1 MKLPIE
7 ATNIKTLCAMVVSA
21 VVLAACGGGGKNI
34 ITPVPNLA
42 SKNRAIIF
50 VWDGMRPDSI
60 NATDTPTL
68 YAMTKS
74 GSYFTDHH
82 STYPTFTMMN
92 GASLATGSFPGTSGF
107 YGNSLWQPGPNGVNA
122 NLSNVDFNQPVF
134 TEDYKI
140 LDDLNAYYNNQLFLV
155 GTLFSAAQ
163 KAGLVTAAVGKSGPA
178 YLQDGHRGGYILD
191 ENTVVPLS
199 LATELTNNHFAVPA
213 NTGKT
218 YASGQFVLGAGGI
231 IASRPARVNAK
242 FANGLSAGDPSDRS
256 GAAAT
261 ANNKAMMDA
270 YLNYILPTKRPD
282 LSLIWFR
289 DPDSTQHNYG
299 PGSGNQHLALQAQD
313 ALLGELQAKLKAL
326 GIDKTTNV
334 IVVSDH
340 GHSNVS
346 GDTNL
351 FPLRAI
357 NAGVVGA
364 VNANGYS
371 TSGDVRTADLLS
383 TVAGLPNVFDGM
395 GCASSALSGQKADGS
410 FVYPVLTDTT
420 GVCGTVTTPPFTYQT
435 RSYKVPSTIPANAIV
450 VAANGGSDYIYV
462 KDKNPATVQKIVS
475 FLQSHT
481 QYGAVFVAK
490 KYANIPGTITM
501 DNIKIE
507 NTAGRNP
514 DIIVSFT
521 WDDQQKINGMPGIE
535 YESFGPNRGMHGS
548 FGPTD
553 VHNTL
558 VAMGP
563 DFQAGFTDT
572 LPTGNV
578 DVAPTVAQLLGISLP
593 AADGRPLYEAL
604 SNSTINSDAY
614 SVVANVIRSSS
625 ATVSNFFQP
634 TSITETD
641 IDIAL
646 TKKRYWINV
655 QTKTLS
661 FRGTNFTYF
670 DYAKAIRQ

>member
-1 MKLPIE
+1 MKLPIKVVS
-7 ATNIKTLCAMVVSA
+7 IKTLCAVIASA
-21 VVLAACGGGGKNI
+21 VTLSACGGGNDVVKPI
-34 ITPVPNLA
+34 PNLA
-42 SKNRAIIF
+42 TKNKVIIF

-60 NATDTPTL
+60 NATDTPNL

-74 GSYFTDHH
+74 GSYFNDNH

-92 GASLATGSFPGTSGF
+92 SASLATGSFPGTTGF
-107 YGNSLWQPGPNGVNA
+107 YGNTLWQPGPTGLNA
-122 NLSNVDFNQPVF
+122 NLATVDFNQPVF
-134 TEDYKI
+134 TEDYKV

-155 GTLFSAAQ
+155 GTLFNAAQ

-178 YLQDGHRGGYILD
+178 YLQDVNRGGYILD
-191 ENTVVPLS
+191 ENTVLPLS
-199 LATELTNNHFAVPA
+199 LATELTNNNFAVPA
-213 NTGKT
+213 NTGKA
-218 YASGQFVLGAGGI
+218 YVSGQFVLGAGGTI
-231 IASRPARVNAK
+231 PSRPGRVNAK
-242 FANGLSAGDPSDRS
+242 FANGLSAGDPSDSS

-261 ANNKAMMDA
+261 AYNKTLMDA
-270 YLNYILPTKRPD
+270 YLNYILPNKKPD

-289 DPDSTQHNYG
+289 DPDSTEHNYG
-299 PGSGNQHLALQAQD
+299 PGSANYKLALQAQD
-313 ALLGELQAKLKAL
+313 ARLGELQAKLKLL
-326 GIDKTTNV
+326 GMDNTTNV
-334 IVVSDH
+334 IIVSDH

-346 GDTNL
+346 GDVKL

-357 NAGVVGA
+357 SGGL
-364 VNANGYS
+364 VNAVDVNGYS

-383 TVAGLPNVFDGM
+383 TVGGLTNVFDGS

-410 FVYPVLTDTT
+410 FVYPLLTDTT
-420 GVCGTVTTPPFTYQT
+420 GLCGSVTTPPKKYQT
-435 RSYKVPSTIPANAIV
+435 VSRIVPSTIPTDAIV

-462 KDKNPATVQKIVS
+462 KDQNPTTVQKIVS
-475 FLQSHT
+475 FLQSHK

-507 NTAGRNP
+507 NSAGRNP
-514 DIIVSFT
+514 DILVSFT
-521 WDDQQKINGMPGIE
+521 WDDQQIINGISGIE

-563 DFQAGFTDT
+563 DFKAGYTDS

-578 DVAPTVAQLLGISLP
+578 DVAPTIAQLLGISLP
-593 AADGRPLYEAL
+593 SADGRPLYEAL
-604 SNSTINSDAY
+604 INSTIKTDEYLVNPK
-614 SVVANVIRSSS
+614 IISSS
-625 ATVSNFFQP
+625 TATVSNFYEP
-634 TSITETD
+634 TSTTDSD
-641 IDIAL
+641 IDTVL
-646 TKKRYWINV
+646 TGKSYTVNV
-655 QTKTLS
+655 QTKSLT

-670 DYAKAIRQ
+670 DYAKASRK

>member
-299 PGSGNQHLALQAQD
+299 PGSGNQKLALQAQD
-313 ALLGELQAKLKAL
+313 ARLGELQAKLKAL

-475 FLQSHT
+475 FLQSHK

-604 SNSTINSDAY
+604 SNSTIHSDAY

-646 TKKRYWINV
+646 TSKRYWINV